1 MKDNKK
7 NIANMVFSAEDLKKE
22 HIITLY
28 SYLDIVNRLLKIVIP
43 VIGIDTCEKVLSQ
56 ISLKHKIL
64 KNSKITDDKT
74 LICPS
79 AKEILSK
86 ETETTAVAV
95 IISAFYMFISK
106 VKNIYV
112 SMSSPELGIAALILA
127 ATGASK
133 ESLITIEKTKKELES
148 QVEKRTTE
156 LTKKI
161 HDLEKF
167 RKLTVNRELRM
178 IELKKK
184 MNDLSKDLDKS
195 KKR

>member
-1 MKDNKK
+1 
-7 NIANMVFSAEDLKKE
+7 MVFSAEDLKKE

-133 ESLITIEKTKKELES
+133 ADTGWYITRRPSFITHTSRL
-148 QVEKRTTE
+148 
-156 LTKKI
+156 
-161 HDLEKF
+161 
-167 RKLTVNRELRM
+167 
-178 IELKKK
+178 
-184 MNDLSKDLDKS
+184 
-195 KKR
+195 